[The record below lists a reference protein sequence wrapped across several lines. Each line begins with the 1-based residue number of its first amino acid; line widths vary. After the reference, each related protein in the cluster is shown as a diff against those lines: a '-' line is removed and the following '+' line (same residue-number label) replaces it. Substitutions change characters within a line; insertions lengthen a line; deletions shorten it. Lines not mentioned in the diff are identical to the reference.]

1 MRTLVST
8 ILVGISIAASPA
20 FAQQHPWVPSDVYTG
35 KVQNGYSFARTYGR
49 MRAGDIVVPAARPAA
64 KATDSLYDACSSSH
78 AVFTCPGTF

>member
-8 ILVGISIAASPA
+8 VLVGICIAASPA
-20 FAQQHPWVPSDVYTG
+20 LAQQHPWVPGDVYTG

-64 KATDSLYDACSSSH
+64 KAPDSLYDACGSSH
-78 AVFTCPGTF
+78 AVFSCPGTF